1 VFAIPGIC
9 ALIFFILARPQEY
22 FESLQRV
29 PLLYVFCLAA
39 VGGFVIDLRLR
50 KLQPVTGPTFKL
62 ACAFLVWAAVCDVVN
77 LHESSE
83 IISHWIELAILFVL
97 FAGTAHSVQGFRS
110 FQVVAAVVMTTCL
123 GLAFVCAHQGLQEHA
138 CVAIDD
144 AHPGEGQ
151 PDDRPCETA
160 QVCYGHGAEPG
171 AEYVCERVG
180 LFRTFTVEDRVRY
193 RGDLQD
199 PNEMSLTVVCL
210 GACLL
215 IGFAARKRSA
225 PWTLLAIAGVSLV
238 GFAVIE
244 SQSRGGLVVL
254 MIVAAAY
261 FVRRFGPAGLIAG
274 AALAAPLMMF
284 GGRSGESADESTMGR
299 YEAWDAGLRM
309 FKTHPLFG
317 VGHRQFG
324 DYFFLTAH
332 NSYVLTLAELG
343 MVGQL
348 LFVSMMYLNF
358 KMLWTGIRDLAH
370 APGAQAARTWGFA
383 LFAALC
389 AIAFQIFTLSFAY
402 HPMLWIFFGFCGAWA
417 SAVRRHRPDFDV
429 KITLRD
435 LVYVVIGCLVFSFLV
450 LPVYLKY
457 KGA

>member
-1 VFAIPGIC
+1 MFAIPGIC

-39 VGGFVIDLRLR
+39 VGGFVVDLRLR
-50 KLQPVTGPTFKL
+50 KLQPIATPTFKL
-62 ACAFLVWAAVCDVVN
+62 ACMFLVWCAICDRVDVPDQF
-77 LHESSE
+77 
-83 IISHWIELAILFVL
+83 ISLAIELAILFVL
-97 FAGTAHSVQGFRS
+97 YAGIAHSVQGFRA

-123 GLAFVCAHQGLQEHA
+123 GLAFVCAHQGMQPHG
-138 CVAIDD
+138 CVAIDEGK
-144 AHPGEGQ
+144 PGEGQ

-160 QVCYGHGAEPG
+160 EVCYGHGAEPG
-171 AEYVCERVG
+171 AEYVCERIG

-199 PNEMSLTVVCL
+199 PNEMSLTIVCL
-210 GACLL
+210 GASLL
-215 IGFAARKRSA
+215 IGFALRKRNA
-225 PWTLLAIAGVSLV
+225 PWTIFAIAGVSLV
-238 GFAVIE
+238 TWTVIE

-254 MIVAAAY
+254 MIVAGVY
-261 FVRRFGPAGLIAG
+261 FVRRFGVLGLVAGV
-274 AALAAPLMMF
+274 ALAAPIMML
-284 GGRSGESADESTMGR
+284 GGRSGDKADESTQGR

-309 FKTHPLFG
+309 FKSHPLFG

-324 DYFFLTAH
+324 DYFYLTAH

-343 MVGQL
+343 MIGQL
-348 LFVSMMYLNF
+348 LFVSLIYLNF
-358 KMLWTGIRDLAH
+358 KMLWIGVRDLATV
-370 APGAQAARTWGFA
+370 PGAEAARTWGVA

-389 AIAFQIFTLSFAY
+389 AVVFQIFTLSFAY

-417 SAVRRHRPDFDV
+417 SAVRRHKPDFDV
-429 KITLRD
+429 KLTLRD
-435 LVYVVIGCLVFSFLV
+435 VVCIFIACVVFSFLV